1 MNRRTFTQ
9 VLAATALGAAVASPL
24 ATAAS
29 GFARRTPPPRRT
41 PFPLS
46 VMLWTVFTRSAL

>member
-9 VLAATALGAAVASPL
+9 SLAAAAVAVAAPNSR
-24 ATAAS
+24 AAS
-29 GFARRTPPPRRT
+29 AAPAKRSP

-46 VMLWTVFTRSAL
+46 VMLWTVFKDLPFEQRLAK